1 MKEILKIIDL
11 KERENYIYKH
21 GVYYIGEFKNN
32 ERNGMG
38 KEYYPNGK
46 LLFGGNFVD
55 GIYEGKGKYIDKN
68 DQFFMAGDFKNDF
81 IIKGKVYFPN
91 GKLNYEGEFK
101 NNAKDGKGKEYF
113 EDGTYYIGEFEN
125 NKIHGKG
132 K

>member
-1 MKEILKIIDL
+1 
-11 KERENYIYKH
+11 
-21 GVYYIGEFKNN
+21 
-32 ERNGMG
+32 
-38 KEYYPNGK
+38 
-46 LLFGGNFVD
+46 
-55 GIYEGKGKYIDKN
+55 
-68 DQFFMAGDFKNDF
+68 MAGDFKNDF